1 MIIYCSFLS
10 THHSEVVVPHQRNID
25 VPINSLNNG
34 KKSERVNNNYKT
46 LHGIGDTSKCAWQG
60 IRKTEKKW
68 NWIELT
74 ATE

>member
-10 THHSEVVVPHQRNID
+10 THHSEVVVPHQRTID

-46 LHGIGDTSKCAWQG
+46 LHGIGDTSKCA
-60 IRKTEKKW
+60 
-68 NWIELT
+68 
-74 ATE
+74 